1 MDQQKKDVRLA
12 VNVDHFAT
20 LRQARRSSEPD
31 PVLVALL
38 AEQAGASGIVTH
50 LRGDRRHIQE
60 RDLRLLRE
68 VIKTKLNL
76 EMAATEEMKK
86 IALKVKPDVVS
97 LVPERPEELTTE
109 GGLDVRRH
117 EKELLP
123 FIQILKKAGI
133 RVSIFVDPMEDQIN
147 ACRQVGV
154 DLIEINTGRYAEL
167 KPSPARDKALEA
179 IKQAASLAEELGLEV
194 HAGHGLDYHNVKPI
208 VAIPQIE
215 ELSIGFAIVAR
226 SAVVG
231 IERAV
236 RDMIKLLKRS

>member
-1 MDQQKKDVRLA
+1 MEKLKKEVRLA

-20 LRQARRSSEPD
+20 LRQARRSNEPD

-60 RDLRLLRE
+60 RDLHLLRE
-68 VIKTKLNL
+68 VVKTKLNL

-109 GGLDVRRH
+109 GGLDVLRH
-117 EKELLP
+117 QNQLTS
-123 FIQILKKAGI
+123 FIPTLKKRGI
-133 RVSIFVDPMEDQIN
+133 RVSIFVDPVEDQVK

-154 DLIEINTGRYAEL
+154 DLIEINTGKYAEL
-167 KPSPARDKALEA
+167 RPGPARDKAL
-179 IKQAASLAEELGLEV
+179 IMVKQAATLAAELGLEV
-194 HAGHGLDYHNVKPI
+194 HAGHGLDYHNVQPI
-208 VAIPQIE
+208 AAIPEIE

-226 SAVVG
+226 AAVVG
-231 IERAV
+231 VEKAV
-236 RDMIKLLKRS
+236 RDMLEQLLRI